1 MDARR
6 LPSDGNGVAKP
17 EGAGG
22 PAIAV
27 IGGGASGA
35 LFTLHVLRAAG
46 HRRGRIDV
54 FDPSGTLGRG
64 VAYST
69 PHGEHLLNVPA
80 GRMSAFPDRPDDF
93 VTWLEAAGRPWRH
106 TDFVPRQV
114 YGSYLVERL
123 NEAIEWTRGTIAVE
137 VHPEAV
143 VGLDHGGGRS
153 LIRGD
158 GGTAVWVDAVVLATG
173 LGAPRD
179 PIAGSLGPG
188 ADRYVADPWRPD
200 ALDAVGADDTV
211 SFVGTGLTTVDA
223 VALLLARGHRGRLHA
238 CSRHGLFPRA
248 HDGNPMP
255 AASPDG
261 STATWN
267 GARSAREIVRQVRAQ
282 VEKGEI
288 HGRDWRSVFDE
299 LRRQTPVVWSSLAEP
314 ERDRL
319 LRLVQRQWDVHRHR
333 IPPGSAD
340 VLARAIRTGQLTVA
354 KGRLDKVHVD
364 EGRLLVTLRRGER
377 CGGGWATDW
386 LVNCTGPRYELDFA
400 ADPLLH
406 SLAQQGC
413 ARPGP
418 HGLGLDTGAD
428 GRVLSIEGRAQAWLW
443 AMGALRRGN
452 LYETT
457 AVAELREQ
465 AASIADQVLAATTAP
480 HVRVPT
486 RAARS
491 TAPQVI
497 VIDVADVGNR
507 SYIVH
512 DGDVGIVIDPPTD
525 VERVVAEADR
535 RGLTISHVL
544 ETHIHNDYVSGGL
557 TLSRR
562 CDAVYGVAAG
572 EPVAFGPYRRGLRHG
587 DTVVGGGLRVTVR
600 HTPGHTP
607 HHLSYLASTGQGPA
621 AWFSGGSLLYDTTGR
636 TDLYD
641 PDATD
646 VLARAQWR
654 SLNEQVKQLPPETL
668 LYPTHGFGSFCAA
681 GAAGSG
687 TGPVT
692 LGEQLQ
698 RNLVLTR
705 DEDTFVSE
713 VRRNRGPFPRYYAHM
728 GPLNRQ
734 VSEHHFPA
742 LLRRCAR
749 HDPEGGSASTVID
762 LRERRSF
769 AASHWPGSVN
779 VEAGD
784 ALAAFIGWTIPWG
797 SPVTLVSD
805 DWATVEKAAG
815 ALARIG
821 IEEVHGALYAPS
833 AESVSY
839 RVAGFGDLKAA
850 LSHRSSLVVLDAREH
865 AESALGK
872 VEGSVLLPFHCVD
885 AAIDVLDPDAEIW
898 VHCAR
903 GYRAAIAAS
912 LLHRRGL
919 HPVLV
924 DDTFNHAREVGIV
937 CPSRG

>member
-1 MDARR
+1 MSTRR
-6 LPSDGNGVAKP
+6 LRSDGDDVAGQK
-17 EGAGG
+17 EDAGT
-22 PAIAV
+22 AIAV

-35 LFTLHVLRAAG
+35 LFALHALRSAG
-46 HRRGRIDV
+46 NVGGRIDV

-80 GRMSAFPDRPDDF
+80 GRMSAFPESPDDF
-93 VTWLEAAGRPWRH
+93 VTWLEMTGHPWRH
-106 TDFVPRQV
+106 ADFVPRQV
-114 YGSYLVERL
+114 YGSYLIDRL
-123 NEAIEWTRGTIAVE
+123 DEAIDSSRATV
-137 VHPEAV
+137 VVKLHPEAV
-143 VGLDHGGGRS
+143 VGLER
-153 LIRGD
+153 RGD
-158 GGTAVWVDAVVLATG
+158 RTLVRGAGGAAVWADAVVLATG
-173 LGAPRD
+173 LGAPSD
-179 PIAGSLGPG
+179 PIGGLLGRK
-188 ADRYVADPWRPD
+188 AERYVADPWGSD
-200 ALDAVGADDTV
+200 ALDGIGADDTV
-211 SFVGTGLTTVDA
+211 TFVGTGLTTVDA
-223 VALLLARGHRGRLHA
+223 VALLLARGHRGQLYA

-248 HDGNPMP
+248 HSCHPMP
-255 AASPDG
+255 KPSADG

-267 GARSAREIVRQVRAQ
+267 GAHSAREIVRQVRAQ
-282 VEKGEI
+282 VDKGEMQ
-288 HGRDWRSVFDE
+288 GRDWRSVFDE
-299 LRRQTPVVWSSLAEP
+299 LRRQTPVVWSSLPES

-319 LRLVQRQWDVHRHR
+319 LRLVQRHWDVHRHR
-333 IPPGSAD
+333 IPPASAD
-340 VLARAIRTGQLTVA
+340 VLTRAVRTGQLTVA
-354 KGRLDKVHVD
+354 KGHLDKVHVD
-364 EGRLLVTLRRGER
+364 ESGFLVTLRRAQG
-377 CGGGWATDW
+377 CAGGWATDW
-386 LVNCTGPRYELDFA
+386 LVNCTGPRYQLDFT
-400 ADPLLH
+400 ADPLLR
-406 SLAQQGC
+406 SLAEQGC

-418 HGLGLDTGAD
+418 HGLGLDTEAD
-428 GRVLSIEGRAQAWLW
+428 GRVRSTEGNAQDWLW

-465 AASIADQVLAATTAP
+465 AASIADQVLAATNAARR
-480 HVRVPT
+480 RVPARAT
-486 RAARS
+486 RY
-491 TAPQVI
+491 TPPQVI
-497 VIDVADVGNR
+497 VLDVPDVGNR
-507 SYIVH
+507 SYVVH
-512 DGDVGIVIDPPTD
+512 DGTVGIVIDPPTD
-525 VERVVAEADR
+525 VERVVVEADR
-535 RGLTISHVL
+535 RGLVITHVL

-572 EPVAFGPYRRGLRHG
+572 EPVAFGPYRQGLRHG
-587 DTVVGGGLRVTVR
+587 DTVAAGGLRMTVG

-607 HHLSYLASTGQGPA
+607 HHLSYLASTGHGA
-621 AWFSGGSLLYDTTGR
+621 DAWFSGGSLLYDTTGR

-654 SLNEQVKQLPPETL
+654 SLNEQVKQMPPETL

-681 GAAGSG
+681 GAAGNG
-687 TGPVT
+687 TEPVT

-705 DEDTFVSE
+705 DENTFVNE

-734 VSEHHFPA
+734 VSEHHYPA
-742 LLRRCAR
+742 VLRRCSH
-749 HDPEGGSASTVID
+749 HDPEDGSAATVID

-769 AASHWPGSVN
+769 AASHWRGSVN

-784 ALAAFIGWTIPWG
+784 SLAAFIGWTIPWG

-805 DWATVEKAAG
+805 DWAAVEKAAG

-821 IEEVHGALYAPS
+821 IEEVHGALYVPS

-839 RVAGFGDLKAA
+839 EVADFADLKVALSRRAA
-850 LSHRSSLVVLDAREH
+850 LTVLDAREH

-872 VEGSVLLPFHCVD
+872 VEGSMPLPFHCVD

-912 LLHRRGL
+912 LLHRRRRQ
-919 HPVLV
+919 PVLV

-937 CPSRG
+937 RTS

>member
-1 MDARR
+1 
-6 LPSDGNGVAKP
+6 
-17 EGAGG
+17 
-22 PAIAV
+22 
-27 IGGGASGA
+27 
-35 LFTLHVLRAAG
+35 
-46 HRRGRIDV
+46 
-54 FDPSGTLGRG
+54 
-64 VAYST
+64 
-69 PHGEHLLNVPA
+69 
-80 GRMSAFPDRPDDF
+80 
-93 VTWLEAAGRPWRH
+93 
-106 TDFVPRQV
+106 
-114 YGSYLVERL
+114 
-123 NEAIEWTRGTIAVE
+123 
-137 VHPEAV
+137 
-143 VGLDHGGGRS
+143 
-153 LIRGD
+153 
-158 GGTAVWVDAVVLATG
+158 
-173 LGAPRD
+173 
-179 PIAGSLGPG
+179 
-188 ADRYVADPWRPD
+188 
-200 ALDAVGADDTV
+200 
-211 SFVGTGLTTVDA
+211 
-223 VALLLARGHRGRLHA
+223 
-238 CSRHGLFPRA
+238 
-248 HDGNPMP
+248 
-255 AASPDG
+255 
-261 STATWN
+261 
-267 GARSAREIVRQVRAQ
+267 
-282 VEKGEI
+282 
-288 HGRDWRSVFDE
+288 
-299 LRRQTPVVWSSLAEP
+299 
-314 ERDRL
+314 
-319 LRLVQRQWDVHRHR
+319 
-333 IPPGSAD
+333 
-340 VLARAIRTGQLTVA
+340 
-354 KGRLDKVHVD
+354 
-364 EGRLLVTLRRGER
+364 
-377 CGGGWATDW
+377 
-386 LVNCTGPRYELDFA
+386 
-400 ADPLLH
+400 
-406 SLAQQGC
+406 
-413 ARPGP
+413 
-418 HGLGLDTGAD
+418 
-428 GRVLSIEGRAQAWLW
+428 
-443 AMGALRRGN
+443 
-452 LYETT
+452 
-457 AVAELREQ
+457 
-465 AASIADQVLAATTAP
+465 
-480 HVRVPT
+480 
-486 RAARS
+486 
-491 TAPQVI
+491 
-497 VIDVADVGNR
+497 
-507 SYIVH
+507 
-512 DGDVGIVIDPPTD
+512 
-525 VERVVAEADR
+525 
-535 RGLTISHVL
+535 
-544 ETHIHNDYVSGGL
+544 
-557 TLSRR
+557 
-562 CDAVYGVAAG
+562 
-572 EPVAFGPYRRGLRHG
+572 
-587 DTVVGGGLRVTVR
+587 
-600 HTPGHTP
+600 
-607 HHLSYLASTGQGPA
+607 
-621 AWFSGGSLLYDTTGR
+621 LLYDTTGR

-681 GAAGSG
+681 GAAGPG

-885 AAIDVLDPDAEIW
+885 AAIDVFDPDAEIW